1 MHVMF
6 SVLMPM
12 TTPQVGVIE
21 SEFRVPRFEVVAG
34 DPCLE
39 VRSCVCE
46 NDARARAEDFAPYVQ
61 TEVRQ
66 HGNVFRL
73 DYQKVYWNSRLE
85 HEHKR
90 RVTL

>member
-1 MHVMF
+1 M
-6 SVLMPM
+6 
-12 TTPQVGVIE
+12 GVIE
-21 SEFRVPRFEVVAG
+21 SEFRVPRFEVIAG

-39 VRSCVCE
+39 VRWCNFSRDHV
-46 NDARARAEDFAPYVQ
+46 NAHADHFAHSRSQ

-66 HGNVFRL
+66 HGALFRL

-90 RVTL
+90 